1 MKSGGRL
8 MDSKKQKKKKKKR
21 KPLLIENTLEVSVV
35 RRKLDFSVIKSRA
48 D

>member
-8 MDSKKQKKKKKKR
+8 MDSKKKKRKKKKR
-21 KPLLIENTLEVSVV
+21 KPLLLENTLEVSVV

>member
-1 MKSGGRL
+1 

>member
-8 MDSKKQKKKKKKR
+8 MDSKKQKKKKKR

>member
-8 MDSKKQKKKKKKR
+8 MDSKKKKKKKKR
-21 KPLLIENTLEVSVV
+21 KPFLIENTLEVSVV